1 MLVGDCTGNGA
12 VSVAEIIT
20 LVNIA
25 LGNATTAA
33 CAQGIPAGRDVTI
46 VLIIQAG
53 NNALNS

>member
-1 MLVGDCTGNGA
+1 MLVGDCTGNGS

-25 LGNATTAA
+25 LGNAKASA
-33 CAQGIPAGRDVTI
+33 CPQGIPTGSEVTI
-46 VLIIQAG
+46 VLIIRAG